1 MKIEVID
8 KKIKAIPYPRLM
20 QSIVDG
26 KIVLMLRP
34 GSGVLL
40 KEGEMKTKRSIG
52 SVYDEYNLTEFRL
65 FEGKITLENE

>member
-1 MKIEVID
+1 
-8 KKIKAIPYPRLM
+8 M

-26 KIVLMLRP
+26 RIILMLRP

-40 KEGEMKTKRSIG
+40 KEGEMKTKHNVG
-52 SVYDEYNLTEFRL
+52 DVCDNYDLKGFRL